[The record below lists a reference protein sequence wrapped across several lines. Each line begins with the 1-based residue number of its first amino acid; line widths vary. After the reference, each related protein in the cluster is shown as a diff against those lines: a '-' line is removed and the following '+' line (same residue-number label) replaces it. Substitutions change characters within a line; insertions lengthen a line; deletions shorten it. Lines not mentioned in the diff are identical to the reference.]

1 MSVRKRRFLRGGR
14 FSAWRRERWRTLRVI
29 GSLCWATTGGIPLSA
44 GWRIIAGSLD
54 IRDYLEVDGY
64 EIREPS
70 REELREEGMNWFL
83 PEGLFPMEG
92 RKVLLLKFRARRPG
106 YYLNE
111 SMVRFVVSQLQ
122 LEIGEYRCEG
132 MMV

>member
-1 MSVRKRRFLRGGR
+1 MTWADLSRRIL
-14 FSAWRRERWRTLRVI
+14 E
-29 GSLCWATTGGIPLSA
+29 
-44 GWRIIAGSLD
+44 LD

-70 REELREEGMNWFL
+70 REEPREEGMNWFL